1 MRTCTTL
8 ALSLLLA
15 ACAANKPDAAAPSP
29 PDADQ
34 EAKAAEP
41 AEPEA
46 AAETPEP
53 VAKPEPEPAK
63 AADGDVL
70 AVVAKIADA
79 TTFNEL
85 LALSDVAKGLHSM
98 DGIGYTLLVPNDA
111 AFARLPKGTVDRL
124 KKNTAELERVIKS
137 HMILGT
143 NDTTKLSNFRTAPT
157 AEGKDVEVKVQ
168 DTDMLVGGAKL
179 VEVDLKASNGYVHVI
194 DKVLTLATTKGKK

>member
-1 MRTCTTL
+1 MRTSTIL
-8 ALSLLLA
+8 ALSLLLT

-29 PDADQ
+29 PDAT
-34 EAKAAEP
+34 ETAKPAEP
-41 AEPEA
+41 AA

-53 VAKPEPEPAK
+53 APTPEPEAEKPAG
-63 AADGDVL
+63 ADVL
-70 AVVAKIADA
+70 AVVGKIADA

-98 DGIGYTLLVPNDA
+98 DGVGYTLLVPNDA

-124 KKNTAELERVIKS
+124 KKNPAELERLIKA
-137 HMILGT
+137 HMVLGT

-157 AEGKDVEVKVQ
+157 AEGKEVEVKVG
-168 DTDMLVGGAKL
+168 DTEMLVGGAKL

-194 DKVLTLATTKGKK
+194 DKVLTLASTKKK